1 MPKPKHAKK
10 PSTSSA
16 KKTKASSV
24 KKPRPIPVKKPR
36 PVPAKKSKPIPL
48 KKPAASA
55 VIKVQ
60 KGKPKTSGKK
70 VIEKIRAAP
79 IMLENST
86 IFELLNQIAG
96 EHGYV
101 VAKTIFSEELTDDE
115 IAKRTG
121 IRLNLV
127 RRILYDL
134 YDNRVTSYRR
144 VRDESSGWYIY
155 YWKVE
160 PERALAYVNTN
171 RQLLLQKL
179 EEQLERERN
188 AIYFTCKNECPKMK
202 LDEATDNDFK
212 CLKCKGKL
220 EPYDNSAVVMSLE
233 RKVQGLREHLTKT

>member
-10 PSTSSA
+10 TKRSA

-24 KKPRPIPVKKPR
+24 KKP
-36 PVPAKKSKPIPL
+36 KPIHSKKQTAAPL
-48 KKPAASA
+48 KKPAAIDA
-55 VIKVQ
+55 KKIK
-60 KGKPKTSGKK
+60 KGKSRASKK
-70 VIEKIRAAP
+70 VIEKIKAAP
-79 IMLENST
+79 IMLENPT

-115 IAKRTG
+115 IAKRTS

-134 YDNRVTSYRR
+134 YDNRVVSYRR

-160 PERALAYVNTN
+160 PERALTYVNTN

-188 AIYFTCKNECPKMK
+188 AIYFTCKNECPKMM

-220 EPYDNSAVVMSLE
+220 EPYDNSAVVTSLE
-233 RKVQGLREHLTKT
+233 RKVQGLRENLTKT

>member
-1 MPKPKHAKK
+1 MPKKSPKKSSSRPAKK
-10 PSTSSA
+10 LKTTPTKKPKSTA
-16 KKTKASSV
+16 V
-24 KKPRPIPVKKPR
+24 KKPIVS
-36 PVPAKKSKPIPL
+36 PAKK
-48 KKPAASA
+48 
-55 VIKVQ
+55 VQ
-60 KGKPKTSGKK
+60 KVKSRTSTKK
-70 VIEKIRAAP
+70 VIEKVKAEP
-79 IMLENST
+79 VLLENPT

-134 YDNRVTSYRR
+134 YDNRVVSYRR

-171 RQLLLQKL
+171 RTLLLQKL
-179 EEQLERERN
+179 EEQLEREKN
-188 AIYFTCKNECPKMK
+188 AIYFTCGDGCQKMT
-202 LDEATDNDFK
+202 LDEAADNDFK
-212 CLKCKGKL
+212 CIKCKGKL
-220 EPYDNSAVVMSLE
+220 EPYDNSAVITSLE
-233 RKVQGLREHLTKT
+233 RKVQALREQITKS

>member
-10 PSTSSA
+10 PSASSA

-24 KKPRPIPVKKPR
+24 KKP
-36 PVPAKKSKPIPL
+36 KPIPL

-55 VIKVQ
+55 VKKVQ

-70 VIEKIRAAP
+70 VIEKIKAAP
-79 IMLENST
+79 IMLENPT
-86 IFELLNQIAG
+86 IFELLNQTAG

-121 IRLNLV
+121 IRLNLA

-134 YDNRVTSYRR
+134 YDNRVASYRR

-188 AIYFTCKNECPKMK
+188 AIYFTCKNECPKMP

-220 EPYDNSAVVMSLE
+220 EPCDNSAVVMSLE
-233 RKVQGLREHLTKT
+233 RKVQSLREQITKI

>member
-24 KKPRPIPVKKPR
+24 KKPKPIPVKKP
-36 PVPAKKSKPIPL
+36 V
-48 KKPAASA
+48 ASA
-55 VIKVQ
+55 AKKVQ

-70 VIEKIRAAP
+70 VIEKVRAAP
-79 IMLENST
+79 IMLENPT

-134 YDNRVTSYRR
+134 YDNRVVSYRR

-220 EPYDNSAVVMSLE
+220 EPYDNSAVVTSLD
-233 RKVQGLREHLTKT
+233 RKVQALREQLTKI